1 MKKLT
6 IIGWSLWLISI
17 AATLILRK
25 LKLQDYLGIAQ
36 VSMWIFLI
44 YANICQSLLK
54 REQFNKSKEIFHEK
68 VQNNKS

>member
-17 AATLILRK
+17 AATLILYK
-25 LKLQDYLGIAQ
+25 LKLQNYLGIAQ

-44 YANICQSLLK
+44 YASTCQVL
-54 REQFNKSKEIFHEK
+54 FNKEMSNKAKEILHEK

>member
-17 AATLILRK
+17 VATLILYK
-25 LKLQDYLGIAQ
+25 IKLQDYLGIDQ

-44 YANICQSLLK
+44 YANTCQFLL
-54 REQFNKSKEIFHEK
+54 NKELFKKTKEIFHEK

>member
-17 AATLILRK
+17 AATLVLHK

-44 YANICQSLLK
+44 YANTCQFLLN
-54 REQFNKSKEIFHEK
+54 REQFNKVKEIFHEK

>member
-25 LKLQDYLGIAQ
+25 LKLQNYLRIAQ

-44 YANICQSLLK
+44 YANTCQVL
-54 REQFNKSKEIFHEK
+54 FNKEISNKAKGTLHEK